1 MSSICVIPARRDSKR
16 IPAKMLR
23 TLAGRTLVER
33 AVASVLASDV
43 FDMVVLSTEDEEI
56 RSEACGYQDLVFHTR
71 ERGMLGDTVGA
82 AEITLAACEYVR
94 SERDIDIDLVG
105 CLAPAYPLRRASSIR
120 AAYCAFDESDADYL
134 MSAVITDP
142 HHFHWAMRPEGE
154 YASLYFGDKYL
165 KDRAFLPPILS
176 STGAIKLARPSRL
189 ASDGYFF
196 GEKLIPFMMTREE
209 SLYVGDDLDLAMAEL
224 IVSRHGDPLS
234 ALEHRPSSV

>member
-1 MSSICVIPARRDSKR
+1 MTSVCVIPARRDSKR

-33 AVASVLASDV
+33 AVASVLASRV
-43 FDMVVLSTEDEEI
+43 FDVVVLSTEDEEI
-56 RSEACGYQDLVFHTR
+56 RSEACGYEDLVLHTR
-71 ERGMLGDTVGA
+71 APKMLGDTVGA
-82 AEITLAACEYVR
+82 AEITLAACEHVR
-94 SERDIDIDLVG
+94 AERDIDIDVVG
-105 CLAPAYPLRRASSIR
+105 CLAPAYPLRSAASIR
-120 AAYCAFDESDADYL
+120 AAYRAFVGADAGYL
-134 MSAVITDP
+134 MSAVMTDP

-154 YASLYFGDKYL
+154 YASLYFGGKYL

-176 STGAIKLARPSRL
+176 PTGAIKLGRLSRL
-189 ASDGYFF
+189 ATDGYFF

-234 ALEHRPSSV
+234 ALEYRPSSV